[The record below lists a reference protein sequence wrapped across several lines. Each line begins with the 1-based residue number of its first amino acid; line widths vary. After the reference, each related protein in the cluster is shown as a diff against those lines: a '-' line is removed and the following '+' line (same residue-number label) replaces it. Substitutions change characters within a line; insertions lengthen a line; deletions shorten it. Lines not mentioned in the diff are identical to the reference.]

1 MLLEKEDVNL
11 MKMMKQAFLRKLF
24 ASYKKIIV
32 IYVGNK
38 LCYVLVLMFF
48 YLLTEIAVA
57 LFFSQGTVPFHGF
70 FIIKLN

>member
-1 MLLEKEDVNL
+1 MLHFGFNV
-11 MKMMKQAFLRKLF
+11 
-24 ASYKKIIV
+24 
-32 IYVGNK
+32 
-38 LCYVLVLMFF
+38 F